1 MDDLQRLRYSRHL
14 LLNEF
19 GEAAQEQL
27 LASRALIIGAGGLG
41 SAAALYLASAGVGHI
56 TIADGDRVDATN
68 LQRQIAH
75 TEARVGMQKAESAKT
90 AMQQI
95 NSAVVVDALNKRLS
109 SLSLEAEISK
119 ADIVLD
125 CSDNFET
132 RHAIN
137 RACVKFK
144 KPLVSGAAIRFDGQ
158 ISFFDARQPD
168 APCYHCLFPDTVEDE
183 QARCA
188 TMGVFAPMVGIVGAA
203 QAALAIIAIG
213 NLRASNVGQLHLLHG
228 LSLQWNTVRYKRDPA
243 CAVCGAVASQR

>member
-1 MDDLQRLRYSRHL
+1 MDDSQRLRYSRHL

-27 LASRALIIGAGGLG
+27 LASRALIVGAGGLG
-41 SAAALYLASAGVGHI
+41 SAAALYLTSAGVGHI
-56 TIADGDRVDATN
+56 TIADGDHVDATN

-75 TEARVGMQKAESAKT
+75 TEVRVGMQKAESAKI

-95 NSAVVVDALNKRLS
+95 NSTVAVDALNTRLS
-109 SLSLEAEISK
+109 SLLLEAEISK
-119 ADIVLD
+119 ANIVLD

-168 APCYHCLFPDTVEDE
+168 APCYHCLFPDTAEDE
-183 QARCA
+183 QERCA
-188 TMGVFAPMVGIVGAA
+188 TMGVFAPLVGIVGAT
-203 QAALAIIAIG
+203 QAALAITALG
-213 NLRASNVGQLHLLHG
+213 NLSANNIGQLHLLHG
-228 LSLQWNTVRYKRDPA
+228 LSLQWNTVRYKRDPT
-243 CAVCGAVASQR
+243 CAVCGTVA

>member
-41 SAAALYLASAGVGHI
+41 SAAALYLASTGVGHI

-109 SLSLEAEISK
+109 SLFLEAEISK

>member
-95 NSAVVVDALNKRLS
+95 NSAVVVDALNTRLS
-109 SLSLEAEISK
+109 CLSLEAEISK

>member
-1 MDDLQRLRYSRHL
+1 MDDSQRLRYSRHL

-27 LASRALIIGAGGLG
+27 LASRALIVGAGGLG

-56 TIADGDRVDATN
+56 TIADGDTVDATN

-75 TEARVGMQKAESAKT
+75 TESRVGMQKAESVKIALF
-90 AMQQI
+90 AI
-95 NSAVVVDALNKRLS
+95 NSTITVDALNMRLVNTA
-109 SLSLEAEISK
+109 LDTEIAK
-119 ADIVLD
+119 ADIILD

-137 RACVKFK
+137 SSCVKFK

-158 ISFFDARQPD
+158 LSFFDLRRKD
-168 APCYHCLFPDTVEDE
+168 APCYHCLFPDTEENEED
-183 QARCA
+183 RCA
-188 TMGVFAPMVGIVGAA
+188 TMGVFAPLVGIVGAA
-203 QAALAIIAIG
+203 QAALAITALA
-213 NLRASNVGQLHLLHG
+213 NLPAANIGQLHLLHG

-243 CAVCGAVASQR
+243 CAVCAVRRAV

>member
-95 NSAVVVDALNKRLS
+95 NSAVVVDALNTRLS

>member
-1 MDDLQRLRYSRHL
+1 MDDQQRLRYSRHL

-56 TIADGDRVDATN
+56 TIADGDIVDATN

-75 TEARVGMQKAESAKT
+75 TEARIGMQKSESAKI

-95 NSAVVVDALNKRLS
+95 NSAVLVDALNTRLS
-109 SLSLEAEISK
+109 SLLLELEIAK

-137 RACVKFK
+137 RACVKHK

-158 ISFFDARQPD
+158 ISLFDARIAD
-168 APCYHCLFPDTVEDE
+168 APCYHCLFPDSTDTSED
-183 QARCA
+183 RCA
-188 TMGVFAPMVGIVGAA
+188 TMGVFAPLVGIVGAA
-203 QAALAIIAIG
+203 QAALAITAITGLATG
-213 NLRASNVGQLHLLHG
+213 NIGQLHLLNG

-243 CAVCGAVASQR
+243 CAVCDAT